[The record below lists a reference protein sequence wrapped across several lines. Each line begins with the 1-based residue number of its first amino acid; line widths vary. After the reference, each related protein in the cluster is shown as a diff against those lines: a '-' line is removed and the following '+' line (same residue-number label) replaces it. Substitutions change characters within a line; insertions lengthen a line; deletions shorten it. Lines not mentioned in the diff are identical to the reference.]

1 MASKPKPPRTVE
13 TLTEFAPVVR
23 EGQRVEWGAVAPGW
37 RRHHER
43 LSAVMGAVTEEMVR
57 AAGIRPGYRVLDLA
71 CGTGDPAFSIAGLV
85 GPEGRVLGLDLS
97 QEMVEA
103 ACGLAGRYGVEN
115 AEFRVI
121 PSELDLG
128 VAAGSFDAATCR
140 FGLMLMPEPAAALR
154 AVHEALKP
162 GGRVAV
168 SVWGREERNPNF
180 SLPIRAARRH
190 AGLPEEDPRTPPGLF
205 ALSSPSALG
214 AVLVEAGFAEVEVV
228 ALETPVA
235 RAKSPESWWE
245 GVSALAGP
253 LATLLRGLDEEGRR
267 AVREEVVGA
276 VGRMFPGGPVEMFGE
291 VLVASG
297 VGRA

>member
-1 MASKPKPPRTVE
+1 
-13 TLTEFAPVVR
+13 
-23 EGQRVEWGAVAPGW
+23 VAAGW

-43 LSAVMGAVTEEMVR
+43 LSAATGAVTEAMVR
-57 AAGIRPGYRVLDLA
+57 AAGVRPGQRVLDLA
-71 CGTGDPAFSIAGLV
+71 CGTGDPAFAVAGIV

-97 QEMVEA
+97 REMVEA
-103 ACGLAGRYGVEN
+103 ARELAERYGVRN
-115 AEFRVI
+115 AEFRVV

-128 VAAGSFDAATCR
+128 VAPESFDAATCR
-140 FGLMLMPEPAAALR
+140 FGLMLMPDPTAALR

-180 SLPIRAARRH
+180 SLPMGAARRH
-190 AGLPEEDPRTPPGLF
+190 ANLPEEDPRTTPGLF
-205 ALSSPSALG
+205 ALSSPPALEAIFSG
-214 AVLVEAGFAEVEVV
+214 AGFAGVEVE
-228 ALETPVA
+228 AFETPVA

-253 LATLLRGLDEEGRR
+253 LATLLNGLDAERRR

-276 VGRMFPGGPVEMFGE
+276 VGRMFPEGPVEMVGE

-297 VGRA
+297 ARRA